1 MRGDPQSTNPVRW
14 LAAAALCVALVAAG
28 CGGDD
33 DAGVTAPAPAAP
45 EEAVA
50 EQPDTTEPAAE
61 EAAVE
66 EPAPDEP
73 APAEPAVEEPDGD
86 DSAME
91 DDTPAASDADDEDPF
106 LAEARARLE
115 AAYNG
120 SDRPLPSSSPPVVE
134 GANVWVISC
143 GESIEGCARGVG
155 GAAEAG
161 AELGWDITV
170 FDGEGN
176 PAKWTEGIYNA
187 IADGADGIV
196 LGIIDCIAVAGALEE
211 VKAAGIVTTAFYATD
226 CDDPLV
232 GGESLITGLP
242 TYGPNERYTDHLSEI
257 GRIRADHIIVAT
269 DGRARIIEFTN
280 DQLLVV
286 QYEMR
291 AFEEEIARCRDCEIL
306 ETIDF
311 TLADLGPNLTAL
323 AQAALTRHP
332 DANAII
338 APYDIAAFFV
348 APAVVESGRND
359 EIFSM
364 GGEGLPSGVEKIRN
378 NAGVDAGT
386 GIPSTWVGWA
396 AIDDINRMLNGE
408 GVVDSGIGWQHFDRD
423 RNLPAEGQPYD
434 GTVDYRA
441 NYRAIW
447 GLGG

>member
-1 MRGDPQSTNPVRW
+1 MREDLGCAVWLRR
-14 LAAAALCVALVAAG
+14 LAAVLLPIALMAAACG
-28 CGGDD
+28 GGDD
-33 DAGVTAPAPAAP
+33 DSGAETGSTPADDEPAA
-45 EEAVA
+45 
-50 EQPDTTEPAAE
+50 TEPAD
-61 EAAVE
+61 
-66 EPAPDEP
+66 DEP
-73 APAEPAVEEPDGD
+73 AATEPAGDEPAATEPADEATDGD
-86 DSAME
+86 SA
-91 DDTPAASDADDEDPF
+91 AAEDPF
-106 LAEARARLE
+106 LAEARTRLE

-120 SDRPLPSSSPPVVE
+120 SDRPLPSSSPPIVE

-176 PAKWTEGIYNA
+176 PAKWSEGIYNA

-196 LGIIDCIAVAGALEE
+196 LGIIDCIAVSAALEE
-211 VKAAGIVTTAFYATD
+211 AKVAGIVTTAFYATD

-242 TYGPNERYTDHLSEI
+242 TYGPNERYTHHLSEI

-269 DGRARIIEFTN
+269 DGKAKIIEFTN

-291 AFEEEIARCRDCEIL
+291 AFEEEIARCSGCEIL

-396 AIDDINRMLNGE
+396 AIDDVNRMLNGE
-408 GVVDSGIGWQHFDRD
+408 GVIDSGIGWQHFDRD

-447 GLGG
+447 GLEG

>member
-1 MRGDPQSTNPVRW
+1 MRTEPRTNGGPSW
-14 LAAAALCVALVAAG
+14 LAAALLTVALVAAG

-33 DAGVTAPAPAAP
+33 DAEAPASAPSSVEDPEAAQ
-45 EEAVA
+45 
-50 EQPDTTEPAAE
+50 EQPE
-61 EAAVE
+61 
-66 EPAPDEP
+66 
-73 APAEPAVEEPDGD
+73 APAEPAVEGPTEEEPAAAEPAEEEPVSEESVDT
-86 DSAME
+86 DSSME
-91 DDTPAASDADDEDPF
+91 DESPAADDEDPF

-120 SDRPLPSSSPPVVE
+120 TDRPLPDRSPPIVE

-161 AELGWDITV
+161 AELGWDVTV

-232 GGESLITGLP
+232 GGEPLITGLP

-269 DGRARIIEFTN
+269 EGKAKIIEFTN

-291 AFEEEIARCRDCEIL
+291 AFEDEIARCRDCEIL

-396 AIDDINRMLNGE
+396 AMDDINRMLNGE